1 MDQIRSSIVW
11 DISMQ
16 ADGTQSA
23 KCIKVTFT
31 QFIVIT
37 GCEEIK
43 IRDGFTENNYKN

>member
-16 ADGTQSA
+16 ADRYIVCQMHQSN
-23 KCIKVTFT
+23 IYT
-31 QFIVIT
+31 IMIP